1 MSTILKNKDK
11 IQESSS
17 SGILKKFKKARSCEY
32 PDVNEAM
39 IKWITVARHK
49 NIPLSGPL
57 IREKAVEFAESLGHS
72 DFVASA
78 GWLDKF
84 KRRHNIV
91 GKVVCGESGS
101 IDIQTRDDWIQNILP
116 SLIQEYDKN
125 DIFNADETGLFF
137 KCLPSRTLAFRNE
150 KCVGGKK
157 SKERI
162 TVMVGSN
169 WSGTEKLRLLVIG
182 KSKNPRC
189 FKGLQYLEVDYE
201 NNSKS
206 WMTSELYE
214 KWLLKL
220 DKKFAAQKRK
230 ILLFIDN
237 CPAHPKSAQS
247 KVTNIKIVYFPPNM
261 TSSLQPMDQGIIQNL
276 KHHYRKR
283 ILKKVLCYS
292 EKETPMSINL
302 LDGIRDLSKA
312 WSSDV
317 KKETISNCFKKA
329 GFDEGIEL
337 PVDIEDENIP
347 LTDLWSAYIEENNI
361 EDVTIED
368 YINVDNDTFTM
379 ECPSDEDILQSILSN
394 QYGVNSKYNICT

>member
-1 MSTILKNKDK
+1 
-11 IQESSS
+11 
-17 SGILKKFKKARSCEY
+17 
-32 PDVNEAM
+32 M

-57 IREKAVEFAESLGHS
+57 IREKAVEFAESLGYS

-237 CPAHPKSAQS
+237 CPAHSIKSVWA
-247 KVTNIKIVYFPPNM
+247 
-261 TSSLQPMDQGIIQNL
+261 
-276 KHHYRKR
+276 
-283 ILKKVLCYS
+283 
-292 EKETPMSINL
+292 
-302 LDGIRDLSKA
+302 
-312 WSSDV
+312 
-317 KKETISNCFKKA
+317 
-329 GFDEGIEL
+329 
-337 PVDIEDENIP
+337 
-347 LTDLWSAYIEENNI
+347 
-361 EDVTIED
+361 
-368 YINVDNDTFTM
+368 
-379 ECPSDEDILQSILSN
+379 
-394 QYGVNSKYNICT
+394 

>member
-1 MSTILKNKDK
+1 MCWWQKKQGKNN
-11 IQESSS
+11 
-17 SGILKKFKKARSCEY
+17 C
-32 PDVNEAM
+32 
-39 IKWITVARHK
+39 H
-49 NIPLSGPL
+49 
-57 IREKAVEFAESLGHS
+57 
-72 DFVASA
+72 
-78 GWLDKF
+78 
-84 KRRHNIV
+84 
-91 GKVVCGESGS
+91 
-101 IDIQTRDDWIQNILP
+101 
-116 SLIQEYDKN
+116 
-125 DIFNADETGLFF
+125 
-137 KCLPSRTLAFRNE
+137 
-150 KCVGGKK
+150 
-157 SKERI
+157 
-162 TVMVGSN
+162 
-169 WSGTEKLRLLVIG
+169 
-182 KSKNPRC
+182 
-189 FKGLQYLEVDYE
+189 GLQYLEVDYE

-247 KVTNIKIVYFPPNM
+247 KLTNIKTVYFPPNM

-292 EKETPMSINL
+292 EKEAPMSISL
-302 LDGIRDLSKA
+302 LDAIRDLSKA

-317 KKETISNCFKKA
+317 KKDTISNCFKKA

-337 PVDIEDENIP
+337 PVDIEDENLP
-347 LTDLWSAYIEENNI
+347 LADLWSAYVEDNNI

-368 YINVDNDTFTM
+368 YINVNNETFTM

-394 QYGVNSKYNICT
+394 QYGLNNSENDDSDADEEENELPTFSQLHSFSTQ